1 MKTITLKLTK
11 EDLKL
16 LEETVQVRLRAVQNV
31 NRMETESGQS
41 GEATDKRSKQLT
53 ALLKTLSPLTKGD
66 IKP

>member
-1 MKTITLKLTK
+1 MLTLTLTK
-11 EDLKL
+11 LDFDL

-31 NRMETESGQS
+31 HRMETESGQT

-53 ALLKTLSPLTKGD
+53 ALLKTLSPLKKGD